1 MRITKEPEVRR
12 QEILGAALQIFG
24 EKGYE
29 KTSIADI
36 AKAIGVAQ
44 GLCYRYFPSKEAL
57 FDSVIEQYASLL
69 AEPFAQY
76 EKETDRPLRQIIEEM
91 PATIEDRDS
100 RYYALFHGA
109 ENAKFHVLLS
119 LKLCEKLVPLAER
132 ILQRAR
138 DRGEVSFDDPHTAA
152 VFCVYGQLGA
162 LQDDGLTR
170 EEKLEKIRAF
180 LAFALHL

>member
-1 MRITKEPEVRR
+1 
-12 QEILGAALQIFG
+12 
-24 EKGYE
+24 
-29 KTSIADI
+29 
-36 AKAIGVAQ
+36 
-44 GLCYRYFPSKEAL
+44 
-57 FDSVIEQYASLL
+57 
-69 AEPFAQY
+69 
-76 EKETDRPLRQIIEEM
+76 M

-138 DRGEVSFDDPHTAA
+138 DRGEVSFGDPHTAA

-162 LQDDGLTR
+162 LQNDGLTR